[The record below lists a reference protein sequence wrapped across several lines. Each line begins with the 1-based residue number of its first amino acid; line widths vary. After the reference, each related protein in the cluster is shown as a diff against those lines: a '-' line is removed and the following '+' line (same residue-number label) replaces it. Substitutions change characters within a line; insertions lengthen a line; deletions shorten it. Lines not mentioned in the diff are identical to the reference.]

1 MLVANAP
8 EGITISNA
16 LLVSDTLKGKPV
28 ISHWGIA
35 GGSFVKGLGLTKL
48 SSFDISTI
56 QTFSFLNAYDTER
69 ADRVLNAYRAKFD
82 DTATKENIQGAVG
95 LAQAYDL
102 VHLLALAIK
111 EANSTE
117 RRVIRDAFE
126 AIEEHKGLVKHY
138 KRPFTQ
144 EQHDALLRD
153 DYFIAKF
160 NTNGDI
166 VPK

>member
-16 LLVSDTLKGKPV
+16 LLDSDTLKSKPV

-48 SSFDISTI
+48 SSVDISTI

-69 ADRVLNAYRAKFD
+69 ADRVLNAYRAKYD

-102 VHLLALAIK
+102 VHMLALAINQ
-111 EANSTE
+111 ANSTD
-117 RRVIRDAFE
+117 RVLIRDAFE
-126 AIEEHKGLVKHY
+126 ALEEYKGLVKDY
-138 KRPFTQ
+138 KNPFT
-144 EQHDALLRD
+144 EDQHDALLRN
-153 DYFIAKF
+153 DYFVAKF
-160 NTNGDI
+160 NANGDI